1 MSAISLTRKRGKG
14 MAEQKRAWLYG
25 RVAYDDGITLAVQ
38 MDLLR
43 HWTAE
48 HGYAIVGETA
58 EAGSGIRSD
67 RPGLSEVM
75 QAVREKRMDT
85 LVVRKLDRLTRN
97 PPDACGLM
105 EILKGCGVA
114 LSAPTKIL
122 SPTCLLLAFEHKKA
136 SVLTASFKCC
146 KNTRHGAGGGTRT
159 HTGDY
164 PNFLYPQ
171 K

>member
-1 MSAISLTRKRGKG
+1 

-105 EILKGCGVA
+105 EILKGCGV
-114 LSAPTKIL
+114 
-122 SPTCLLLAFEHKKA
+122 CLICTDENFIPDLL
-136 SVLTASFKCC
+136 V
-146 KNTRHGAGGGTRT
+146 TR
-159 HTGDY
+159 
-164 PNFLYPQ
+164 F
-171 K
+171 